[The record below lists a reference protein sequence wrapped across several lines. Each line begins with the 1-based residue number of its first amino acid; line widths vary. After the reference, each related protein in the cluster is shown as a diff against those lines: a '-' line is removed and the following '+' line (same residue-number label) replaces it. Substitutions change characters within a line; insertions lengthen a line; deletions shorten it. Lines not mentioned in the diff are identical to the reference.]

1 MTIQT
6 FKRQKG
12 TMYRY
17 RFTLKG
23 ITVCSETYSDKE
35 QCKRDE
41 AKAKAQ
47 ILDNTYIAIDKKT
60 VAEVW
65 DMYNQ
70 LKPVKYK
77 TMLNRNS
84 TFKYFA
90 EFGVTDMPI
99 AKITP
104 LHIEKFILYL
114 KGVNLAPITQRTYLS
129 RIFAFFTWAYKKQ
142 IISTN
147 PTGPIDLP
155 TVKQLEARIFS
166 KEEFFYRLS
175 VIKEKYPHLYGAAL
189 LAGFFGL
196 RIGEAC
202 AVNIDESF
210 DFKKKMLYVKEQY
223 GYVEKG
229 STSFADPK
237 TDHGIRYI
245 PILDFAMPYIKEHI
259 TCTKK
264 AFSKGR
270 LQFPVDGKLPFCYS
284 QFGVRLTPNYADKKW
299 KEMNDAEGWEHI
311 TLHKL
316 RHTYGTLC
324 RDAEIP
330 IETIADLLGHADP
343 QITRKIYA
351 HKTFRQIN
359 DAATKLDIYLNE
371 NKKSG

>member
-1 MTIQT
+1 MSIQT
-6 FKRQKG
+6 IKRQKG

-23 ITVCSETYSDKE
+23 VTVSSEMYEDKLAC
-35 QCKRDE
+35 QRDE
-41 AKAKAQ
+41 AKARAQ

-65 DMYNQ
+65 EMYNE

-84 TFKYFA
+84 TFKYFTD
-90 EFGVTDMPI
+90 FGITNMPI
-99 AKITP
+99 SKVKP

-114 KGVNLAPITQRTYLS
+114 KGVGLAPITQRTYLS
-129 RIFAFFTWAYKKQ
+129 RIFAFFAWAYKKQ

-147 PTGPIDLP
+147 PAGPIDLP
-155 TVKQLEARIFS
+155 TVKQVEARIFS
-166 KEEFFYRLS
+166 KDEFFYRLS

-210 DFKKKMLYVKEQY
+210 DFKNKLLHIKEQY
-223 GYVEKG
+223 GYIEKG

-237 TDHGIRYI
+237 TDHGIRHI
-245 PILDFAMPYIKEHI
+245 PILDFALSYIKEHI
-259 TCTKK
+259 ASTKK
-264 AFSKGR
+264 AFVNGKVKLSAN
-270 LQFPVDGKLPFCYS
+270 GKLPFCYS
-284 QFGVRLTPNYADKKW
+284 EHGIRLTPNYADKKW
-299 KEMNDAEGWEHI
+299 RAMNEEEGWEHI

-324 RDAEIP
+324 RDAQIP

-343 QITRKIYA
+343 QITRRIYA
-351 HKTFRQIN
+351 HKTFTQIN
-359 DAATKLDIYLNE
+359 DAAAKLDNYLNE